1 MYSPK
6 VSEHFIPAIYEL
18 SKLLRQPMTN
28 LVNQAVED
36 FLKRHEEELRGKL
49 KLVEKE

>member
-18 SKLLRQPMTN
+18 SRLLRQPMTT
-28 LVNQAVED
+28 LVNQAVDD
-36 FLKRHEEELRGKL
+36 FLKRHEEELQR
-49 KLVEKE
+49 EHCSEEQE

>member
-6 VSEHFIPAIYEL
+6 VAEHFIPVLYEL
-18 SKLLRQPMTN
+18 SKLLRQPMTT

-36 FLKRHEEELRGKL
+36 FLKRHEVELKAKESVAAL
-49 KLVEKE
+49 K

>member
-18 SKLLRQPMTN
+18 SKLLRQPMTT

-36 FLKRHEEELRGKL
+36 FLKRHEQLLEGKL
-49 KLVEKE
+49 VLVEQE

>member
-6 VSEHFIPAIYEL
+6 VSECFIPALHEL
-18 SKLLRQPMTN
+18 SRILRQPMTA

-36 FLKRHEEELRGKL
+36 FLKRHEEELEKKQKL
-49 KLVEKE
+49 KEEK